1 MTFDSTAEIW
11 PVLPFGFDPDPQV
24 QNGGDGAGAGDG
36 ANNQQQQQNSGQQN
50 NGDQSGAS
58 NDDDD
63 DDDEDEYEGLSAKEL
78 RRVAKENA
86 AKAKKAEKDAAAAQ
100 STLTAKERE
109 KLDKDQQKDLQ
120 ITDLTD
126 ENAKLRGSLSK
137 QALINGI
144 LSDRRFEWHNPEIVA
159 AQLNSSMVKVDDDG
173 KVEGLA
179 KDLKR
184 IANDDTLS
192 FLLAK
197 DNTKQNDGSNQQQQN
212 GQQQNNGQQ
221 TGLQPGQG
229 GANQGGSMP
238 PNAKELAEL
247 MPALRSRV

>member
-1 MTFDSTAEIW
+1 MTFDSKGELW
-11 PVLPFGFDPDPQV
+11 PVLPFGFDPDDGGD
-24 QNGGDGAGAGDG
+24 NGGDGSQGNQQSNDGAGQG
-36 ANNQQQQQNSGQQN
+36 NSQQNQQGNQQQQ
-50 NGDQSGAS
+50 S

-63 DDDEDEYEGLSAKEL
+63 DDADEYEGLSAKEL
-78 RRVAKENA
+78 RRIAKDNA
-86 AKAKKAEKDAAAAQ
+86 AKAKAAEKERDSAK

-109 KLDKDQQKDLQ
+109 KLDKEQRLELESEEKDGT
-120 ITDLTD
+120 I
-126 ENAKLRGSLSK
+126 ASLRGALSK

-159 AQLNSSMVKVDDDG
+159 AQLNSSVVKVDDDG

-184 IANDDTLS
+184 IANDETLS

-197 DNTKQNDGSNQQQQN
+197 DNTKQNDGNQQQNGNQQQQN
-212 GQQQNNGQQ
+212 GGQQ

-238 PNAKELAEL
+238 PNANELAEL
-247 MPALRSRV
+247 MPALRNRM